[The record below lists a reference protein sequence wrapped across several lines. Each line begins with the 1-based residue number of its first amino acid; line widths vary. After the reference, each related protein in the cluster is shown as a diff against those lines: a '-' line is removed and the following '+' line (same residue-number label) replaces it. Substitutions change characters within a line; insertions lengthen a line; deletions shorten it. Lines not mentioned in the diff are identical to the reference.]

1 MARRSH
7 KTWSD
12 AEDRRLIEL
21 RDQGKG
27 PGLIA
32 KELGRSV
39 EAVSQRL
46 IGIGFRKSVKLLR
59 RKYDD

>member
-1 MARRSH
+1 MIRRLQ
-7 KTWSD
+7 KTWSE
-12 AEDRRLIEL
+12 AEDRRLVAL

-27 PGLIA
+27 PGVIA

-46 IGIGFRKSVKLLR
+46 IGIGFRNSVKLLK